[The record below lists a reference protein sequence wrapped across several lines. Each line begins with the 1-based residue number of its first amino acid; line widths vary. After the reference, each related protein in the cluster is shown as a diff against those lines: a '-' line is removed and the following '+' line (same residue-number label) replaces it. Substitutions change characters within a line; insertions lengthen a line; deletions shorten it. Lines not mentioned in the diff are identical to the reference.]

1 MKIVLSP
8 VGAPTQKLNFFLP
21 HKNIE
26 RLCFVVYL
34 NFNYERNFEMTEKIK
49 LTKEQSNGLE
59 VIKKLY
65 SIDNVLKTHAKA
77 DKGAWIGVAEGVNDL
92 SLSDLA
98 TALIVGYEVEMTPGE
113 IIKAEYQKA
122 ADERKKSEDDYRIQ
136 YLGGYQY
143 GVQETLR
150 VLEIIVEGVN
160 DNETF

>member
-21 HKNIE
+21 HKKIE

-65 SIDNVLKTHAKA
+65 SIDNILKTHAKA
-77 DKGAWIGVAEGVNDL
+77 DKGAWIGTAANVNDL

-122 ADERKKSEDDYRIQ
+122 TDERKKSEDDYRIQ

-160 DNETF
+160 DNG